1 MLAFNILQRTSRSNY
16 TRHKSNS
23 RAVFLQKQNKSY
35 IHSWL
40 LDGVAQH
47 NWLPQAMRLA
57 PENLERQDVMDVVMV
72 AVMMAMAEGME
83 LYHQVVVERN

>member
-1 MLAFNILQRTSRSNY
+1 MLAFNVLQRTSWSNY
-16 TRHKSNS
+16 TRHKSNF

-47 NWLPQAMRLA
+47 SWLPQAIPLA
-57 PENLERQDVMDVVMV
+57 PENLERQDMVDAVMV
-72 AVMMAMAEGME
+72 AVMMAMEEGME
-83 LYHQVVVERN
+83 LCHQVVAERN